1 MSINQNAREVFQ
13 QNLKYYMNAR
23 GIDQAYIVNKLGLT
37 ASTISDWVNGKKY
50 PRVDAMQ
57 RLADLLG
64 VTIADLTDDQNA
76 RTPLPAGLSPVRV
89 RRIPIIGHVAAG
101 VPIMAEREYEEYE
114 DDTYG
119 IACDYVLRVEGDS
132 MEPRILDG
140 DVVYV
145 RQQPD
150 VDDGQIAV
158 VGVDDSVTLKVVYHM
173 PGGLQLVSLNPKY
186 KPMIYTRDNTDY
198 LAIIGKAVAFKRRL

>member
-1 MSINQNAREVFQ
+1 MSINQNAREVFR

>member
-1 MSINQNAREVFQ
+1 MSINQNAREVFR

-76 RTPLPAGLSPVRV
+76 RTPLPAGLSPVWV

-186 KPMIYTRDNTDY
+186 KPMIYTQDNTDY